1 MCQGVY
7 DVTEFANAHPGGDKI
22 LLAAGGSVEPFW
34 AIYGQHKTAEVME
47 ILEELRI
54 GSLNPD
60 EVAKIHSARKGD
72 AKDDPFS
79 SDPQRHPALVVN
91 AWKPFNAET
100 PASLLMDSFRTPNE
114 LFFVRNHM
122 HVPDIDEKAH
132 KVEVEGIGVKRSV
145 SLSVEELRT
154 GYEPHSV
161 ISAVQCAGNRR
172 YILSELLRT
181 SPLTCYEY
189 YETFAEMT

>member
-1 MCQGVY
+1 M
-7 DVTEFANAHPGGDKI
+7 
-22 LLAAGGSVEPFW
+22 AAGGSVEPFW

-54 GSLNPD
+54 GSLNPE
-60 EVAKIHSARKGD
+60 EVAKMRSARKEGVEG
-72 AKDDPFS
+72 DPFS
-79 SDPQRHPALVVN
+79 TDPQRHPALVVN

-100 PASLLMDSFRTPNE
+100 PAALLMDSFRTPNE

-122 HVPDIDEKAH
+122 HVPDINGEAH
-132 KVEVEGIGVKRSV
+132 KVEVEGVGVKRSV
-145 SLSVEELRT
+145 SLSVEDLRT

-172 YILSELLRT
+172 CIPPIDGLFRAVNRAN
-181 SPLTCYEY
+181 
-189 YETFAEMT
+189 FAGMT